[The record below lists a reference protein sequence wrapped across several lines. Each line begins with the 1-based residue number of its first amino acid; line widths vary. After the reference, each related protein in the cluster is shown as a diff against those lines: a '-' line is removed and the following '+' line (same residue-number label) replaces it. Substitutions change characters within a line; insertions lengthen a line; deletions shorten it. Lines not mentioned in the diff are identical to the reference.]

1 MGGFAPQAPRPQRSS
16 LRSSRFGQRGALASP
31 PLDPLGECLD
41 LHVVAAA
48 TAPRVDAPA
57 HLRGAAIA
65 TWHARMINEYGSS
78 RVFEG
83 LSRQLEACGFEEDAD
98 EAHDF
103 AREERRH
110 GVLCGAVVEALGG
123 EAKGTLLAAPPYP
136 EHRDAPRRAALLR
149 NVISICCM
157 SETVAVALIG
167 AERLEMPEGELR
179 DLLTRI
185 WADEIG
191 HARFG
196 WRLLERLAPM
206 LSDAERRAIHDYLPT
221 AFAHLEAHELA
232 HIPARRGPAGGEP
245 LGLCSGLDAR
255 ALLRETIDEV
265 IAPRIQMLLPTPVAS
280 SLNAVA

>member
-1 MGGFAPQAPRPQRSS
+1 MPT
-16 LRSSRFGQRGALASP
+16 
-31 PLDPLGECLD
+31 LD
-41 LHVVAAA
+41 LRALSRSAAPEFISK
-48 TAPRVDAPA
+48 TALSHRLDAPA
-57 HLRGAAIA
+57 HLRDAAIA

-78 RVFEG
+78 RVFTA
-83 LSRQLEACGFEEDAD
+83 LARQLEACSKGEEAD
-98 EAHDF
+98 EVTQF
-103 AREERRH
+103 ADEERRH

-123 EAKGTLLAAPPYP
+123 EARGALEGALPFP
-136 EHRDAPRRAALLR
+136 EHRDAPPRAALLR

-167 AERLEMPEGELR
+167 AERLEMPETNELR
-179 DLLTRI
+179 ALLTRI

-196 WRLLERLAPM
+196 WRLLEKLGPS
-206 LSDAERRAIHDYLPT
+206 LTDAERDAIHAYLPI

-232 HIPARRGPAGGEP
+232 HLPARGAPPGGES

-265 IAPRIQMLLPTPVAS
+265 IAPRIQMLI
-280 SLNAVA
+280 